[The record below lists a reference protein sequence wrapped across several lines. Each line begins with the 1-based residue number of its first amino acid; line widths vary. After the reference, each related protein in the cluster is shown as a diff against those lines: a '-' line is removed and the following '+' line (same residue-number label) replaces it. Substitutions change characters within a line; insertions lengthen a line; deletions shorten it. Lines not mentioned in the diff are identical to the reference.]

1 MQLGTIILVCWVVVF
16 NKGER
21 VGDIPTRV
29 NGLAED
35 DPSKDAGECLSLV
48 DWRHWMAAI
57 RSESR
62 LVVSC

>member
-21 VGDIPTRV
+21 VGDIPTGV

-48 DWRHWMAAI
+48 D
-57 RSESR
+57 
-62 LVVSC
+62 